1 MHKPY
6 IKKTICTALTASLL
20 TAALFTGCSSGQ
32 DVPTNSAAPSSVTS
46 TQDAPLVEFEDIAVE
61 RNIYHDTE
69 HTVGYQLE
77 KPQSGEQ
84 VAILH
89 TSMGD
94 ISLRFFPE
102 AAPKTVENFITHAQ
116 EGYYDGLTF
125 HRVVEDF
132 VIQGGDPNGNG
143 TGGESIYGTSFED
156 EFSDK
161 LFNIRGSVAM
171 ANSGADTNGSQF
183 FINTPTADDFPGWD
197 YYESAWEAV
206 HQQLSNYIASGAL
219 QTFMASINYTGCLDT
234 DLLSDEIKNLY
245 TENGGN
251 PTLDGAFNAIDR
263 GHTVFAQ
270 VYDGMDVVDQI
281 NTVEVD
287 SNSAPVEAVTI
298 ESIEVTTY
306 QE

>member
-1 MHKPY
+1 M
-6 IKKTICTALTASLL
+6 
-20 TAALFTGCSSGQ
+20 
-32 DVPTNSAAPSSVTS
+32 
-46 TQDAPLVEFEDIAVE
+46 EFEDIAVE

-116 EGYYDGLTF
+116 EGYYDSLTF

-143 TGGESIYGTSFED
+143 TGGESIYGTAFED

-183 FINTPTADDFPGWD
+183 FINTPAADDFPGWD
-197 YYESAWEAV
+197 YYESTWKMV
-206 HQQLSNYIASGAL
+206 YQQLSNYIASGAL
-219 QTFMASINYTGCLDT
+219 QTFMASVNYTGCLDT
-234 DLLSDEIKNLY
+234 DLLNDEIKDLY

-287 SNSAPVEAVTI
+287 TNSVPAEAVTI
-298 ESIEVTTY
+298 ERIEITTY
-306 QE
+306 QG